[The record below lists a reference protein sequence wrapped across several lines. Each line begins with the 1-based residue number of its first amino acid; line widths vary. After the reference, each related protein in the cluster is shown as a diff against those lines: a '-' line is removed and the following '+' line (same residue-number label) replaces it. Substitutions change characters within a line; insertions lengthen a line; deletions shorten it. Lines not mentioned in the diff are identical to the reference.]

1 MTRTTYDLDLHGVVG
16 IRLLEASP
24 ANLSTVARQTGLP
37 ATELDREPDVT
48 IRFAK
53 LPTDEPLTFVGL
65 GETAY
70 NRDGFFVLRGRG
82 GSTGRTRVP
91 FQDLGRTPE
100 LVCEPSVAAVPHL
113 LSIINLV
120 ALSKGVLPMHAS
132 AFTVGPLGVL
142 VTGWSKGG
150 KTEALLTAVRRGGCY
165 VGDEWVYLTADGD
178 MLGLP
183 EPIRVWDWQLRQLPE
198 LLRPRTRAERA
209 RLSTWRGVRR
219 AASVA
224 SSSRLPG
231 SGLARRALP
240 LAARQTYLQ
249 VPPHELFG
257 AERVAPRA
265 TLDAVVLMLSH
276 DSPDIVSDLAGPA
289 EVSGRMAASL
299 AEERAPFM
307 AHYRQF
313 RFAFPDLSS
322 PLVESAEAREAAL
335 LARLFD
341 GRRCA
346 KVSHPHPC
354 NLSALGDAVL
364 SAAREVSDR
373 TTYRR
378 VTAS

>member
-1 MTRTTYDLDLHGVVG
+1 MTRATYDFDLHGVVG
-16 IRLLEASP
+16 IRLLDASP
-24 ANLSTVARQTGLP
+24 ANLATVARQLGLP
-37 ATELDREPDVT
+37 AAELDREPDIT

-53 LPTDEPLTFVGL
+53 LTTHEPLTFVGL

-70 NRDGFFVLRGRG
+70 NRNGFFVLRGRA
-82 GSTGRTRVP
+82 GSAGRTRVP
-91 FQDLGRTPE
+91 FEALGRSPE

-113 LSIINLV
+113 LAIINLV
-120 ALSKGVLPMHAS
+120 ALTKGVLPLHAS
-132 AFTVGPLGVL
+132 AFTIGPLGVL

-150 KTEALLTAVRRGGCY
+150 KTEALLAAVQRGGCY
-165 VGDEWVYLTADGD
+165 VGDEWVYLTPDGD

-183 EPIRVWDWQLRQLPE
+183 EPIRVWDWQLRQFPD
-198 LLRPRTRAERA
+198 LLRSRTRGDRA
-209 RLSTWRGVRR
+209 RLSTWRGVR
-219 AASVA
+219 AAAAVA

-231 SGLARRALP
+231 SGLARRAQP

-249 VPPHELFG
+249 VPPKKLFG
-257 AERVAPRA
+257 ADRVVLRGA
-265 TLDAVVLMLSH
+265 LDAVVLMLSH
-276 DSPDIVSDLAGPA
+276 DSPDIATDLARPT

-299 AEERAPFM
+299 AEERAPFL

-313 RFAFPDLSS
+313 RFAFPELSS

-354 NLSALGDAVL
+354 DLSALGDAVL
-364 SAAREVSDR
+364 SAARAVSDR
-373 TTYRR
+373 TSHDP